1 MDLIKLFEEEFA
13 KKIINLITKYAE
25 RKYSKTQKRKEWVQA
40 IDKACRITEGVSL
53 EYVDYFLAYSAI
65 NRFYLRLCSGE
76 YDEEIYKEFIVA
88 AAVETKKRDNKIIA
102 FATAILD
109 NWFKS
114 TNQQFLKHREELDI
128 NEITNI
134 LNSNDMLYL
143 HYFQSYSDCK
153 GPNKIRVYYPKQGK
167 CYLDWDKKA
176 STIVSVNL
184 SNGVEFGFC
193 RVGMDYALINNG
205 NEVMLKGAYVRD
217 DREILR
223 FESLHDFSEEQEIIW
238 AR

>member
-1 MDLIKLFEEEFA
+1 L
-13 KKIINLITKYAE
+13 
-25 RKYSKTQKRKEWVQA
+25 
-40 IDKACRITEGVSL
+40 
-53 EYVDYFLAYSAI
+53 
-65 NRFYLRLCSGE
+65 
-76 YDEEIYKEFIVA
+76 
-88 AAVETKKRDNKIIA
+88 
-102 FATAILD
+102 
-109 NWFKS
+109 
-114 TNQQFLKHREELDI
+114 
-128 NEITNI
+128 
-134 LNSNDMLYL
+134 
-143 HYFQSYSDCK
+143 
-153 GPNKIRVYYPKQGK
+153 IRVYYPKQGK

-193 RVGMDYALINNG
+193 CVGMDYALINNG